1 VLLLAVPALVL
12 MGVFLAYPTVQSV
25 RFSFYDWN
33 GLTPG
38 TWIGWDNYRQL
49 LTDESFRA
57 VMGHS
62 LTLAVIGTVGSM
74 GVGLLWAYGIDRRL
88 PGWRAYRFLL
98 FVPVVMPIT
107 VSALLWALMLDTFG
121 PVNSVLAGLGIRTPP
136 DWLGDHRIALWVV
149 VVVAIWQASGF
160 TMLII
165 LGAMEDV
172 PGELHD
178 AASLDGANS
187 FRRLVSIVVPYIR
200 GTVATLT
207 IVQFIGL
214 LKAFD
219 VVFALTKGGPGN
231 STQILG
237 TYLLQKAFTES
248 RYGYGSAVAVAMT
261 VIMFALSFAF
271 YRRLLG
277 KDA

>member
-1 VLLLAVPALVL
+1 MLL
-12 MGVFLAYPTVQSV
+12 
-25 RFSFYDWN
+25 
-33 GLTPG
+33 
-38 TWIGWDNYRQL
+38 
-49 LTDESFRA
+49 
-57 VMGHS
+57 
-62 LTLAVIGTVGSM
+62 
-74 GVGLLWAYGIDRRL
+74 
-88 PGWRAYRFLL
+88 
-98 FVPVVMPIT
+98 
-107 VSALLWALMLDTFG
+107 
-121 PVNSVLAGLGIRTPP
+121 
-136 DWLGDHRIALWVV
+136 
-149 VVVAIWQASGF
+149 
-160 TMLII
+160 I

-172 PGELHD
+172 PAELHD

-187 FRRLVSIVVPYIR
+187 LRRLVSIVVPYIR

-207 IVQFIGL
+207 IVQFVGL

-277 KDA
+277 KDAS